1 MKIKTFLM
9 NFVHFPRLKILQII
23 KKKLG
28 LIKTTNST
36 LSDRAGSPMYIR
48 QDGWAGLIGS
58 LFFAKKNLQF

>member
-1 MKIKTFLM
+1 VYENKNISDEFCTFSQAE
-9 NFVHFPRLKILQII
+9 NSSNY

-36 LSDRAGSPMYIR
+36 LSDRAG
-48 QDGWAGLIGS
+48 LIGS

>member
-1 MKIKTFLM
+1 M
-9 NFVHFPRLKILQII
+9 NFVHFPRLKNLQII

-36 LSDRAGSPMYIR
+36 LSDG
-48 QDGWAGLIGS
+48 AGLIGS